1 MKNAILK
8 TKYVL
13 LALVIAFTFSCSE
26 DGAVGPQGPAGKD
39 GQNGTNGVDGED
51 GPNGVDGQDGTNGVD
66 GQDGTNGVDGQD
78 GTNGIDGQDGT
89 NGLDGNANVM
99 ASDWFKPSSYILSTG
114 FGGIN
119 LLEHDQA
126 APEITQEIIDTGV
139 VLVYGKLNGY
149 ISSVWPTD
157 QVSLLPITLTYSVS
171 PANID
176 TFTAL
181 LSVGNIKIRFINNN
195 NTYSSLG
202 TNHFFRYVV
211 IPSSGS
217 SSGRIADFSRK
228 SLEDDL
234 ANAGVDINN
243 YAEVLAYYGK

>member
-13 LALVIAFTFSCSE
+13 LVLVIVFTFSCSE
-26 DGAVGPQGPAGKD
+26 DGAVGPQGSTGKD
-39 GQNGTNGVDGED
+39 GQNGTNGL
-51 GPNGVDGQDGTNGVD
+51 DGQDGTNGVD
-66 GQDGTNGVDGQD
+66 GQ
-78 GTNGIDGQDGT
+78 
-89 NGLDGNANVM
+89 DGNANVM

-181 LSVGNIKIRFINNN
+181 LSVGNIKIRFTNNN

-234 ANAGVDINN
+234 ANDGVDINN
-243 YAEVLAYYGK
+243 YTEVLAYYGM